1 MEISIK
7 YFGEVAERTG
17 KTEEK
22 FDLDTLTLKSLLVRL
37 KERYDTDFSA
47 YKLAIDKQL
56 VDVSEE
62 HSFTSDQ
69 TIAILSAFAGG

>member
-1 MEISIK
+1 MEVRIK

-17 KTEEK
+17 RTEEK
-22 FDLDTLTLKSLLVRL
+22 FELDTLTLKSLLERL
-37 KERYDTDFSA
+37 KDRYDADFSI

-62 HSFTSDQ
+62 HAFTSDQ

>member
-1 MEISIK
+1 MEIRIK

-17 KTEEK
+17 RTEETIN
-22 FDLDTLTLKSLLVRL
+22 LDTLTLHSLLDRL
-37 KERYDTDFSA
+37 KDRYDTDFSA

-56 VDVSEE
+56 VDVGEE
-62 HSFTSDQ
+62 HSFTPDQ